1 MIKRTLF
8 FSNSYYLSFKQGQ
21 LQITDKNSGEIN
33 QAPVE
38 DLGFI
43 VIEHPQV
50 TFTHYL
56 MSKLIA
62 HNVAVVF
69 CDEKHMPSSMLLHLE
84 SNHLQN
90 EIFRNQINAGV
101 PLKKQLWQQTIK
113 AKIKNQK
120 LLLEELGRDPGNLGA
135 LIKNVKSG
143 DTSNQEAVASRHY
156 WGQLFPV
163 EGFKRKR
170 DGIPPNSLLNY
181 GYAILRAA
189 VARSLVGSGMLPT
202 LGIHHKNRYNA
213 FCLADDIME
222 PYRPF
227 VDKTV
232 VGIVES
238 GNDFDDLSK
247 EVKAELL
254 NVLTMDAF
262 FKKHT
267 KPLMV
272 GLSST
277 TASLAKCFDGT
288 SGKLDYPLIA

>member
-8 FSNSYYLSFKQGQ
+8 FSNPYYLSFKQNQ
-21 LQITDKNSGEIN
+21 LQITDKNTGEIN

-50 TFTHYL
+50 TFTQYL
-56 MSKLIA
+56 MTKLIE

-69 CDEKHMPSSMLLHLE
+69 CNEKHMPTSMLLHLE

-90 EIFRNQINAGV
+90 EIFRNQINAGH
-101 PLKKQLWQQTIK
+101 PLKKRLWQQTIK

-120 LLLEELGRDPGNLGA
+120 LLLEESGNDSGNLGA

-143 DTSNQEAVASRHY
+143 DTSNQEAAASRFY
-156 WGQLFPV
+156 WAQLFPIQ
-163 EGFKRKR
+163 GFKRRR
-170 DGIPPNSLLNY
+170 DGVPPNSLLNY

-213 FCLADDIME
+213 FCLADDLME

-227 VDKTV
+227 VDKMV
-232 VGIVES
+232 LGIVES
-238 GNDFDDLSK
+238 GNNFNDLSK
-247 EVKAELL
+247 NVKTELL
-254 NVLTMDAF
+254 NVLTMDTY
-262 FKKHT
+262 FKTHT
-267 KPLMV
+267 RPLMI

-277 TASLAKCFDGT
+277 TSSLAKCFDG
-288 SGKLDYPLIA
+288 SAEKLDYPSIN

>member
-8 FSNSYYLSFKQGQ
+8 FSNPYYLSFKQNQ
-21 LQITDKNSGEIN
+21 LQITDKSTGEIN

-50 TFTHYL
+50 TFTQYL
-56 MSKLIA
+56 MSKLIE

-69 CDEKHMPSSMLLHLE
+69 CNEKHMPSSMLLHLE

-90 EIFRNQINAGV
+90 EIFRNQINASQ
-101 PLKKQLWQQTIK
+101 PLKKRLWQQTIK

-120 LLLEELGRDPGNLGA
+120 LLLEEAGKDSGNLGA

-143 DTSNQEAVASRHY
+143 DTTNQEAAASRFY
-156 WGQLFPV
+156 WAQLFPV
-163 EGFKRKR
+163 DGFKRRR
-170 DGIPPNSLLNY
+170 DGVPPNSLLNY

-213 FCLADDIME
+213 FCLADDLME

-232 VGIVES
+232 LGIVES
-238 GNDFDDLSK
+238 GNNFDDLTK

-254 NVLTMDAF
+254 NVLTMDTY
-262 FKKHT
+262 FKTHT
-267 KPLMV
+267 RPLMI

-277 TASLAKCFDGT
+277 TASLAKCFDG
-288 SGKLDYPLIA
+288 SAEKLDYPSIN